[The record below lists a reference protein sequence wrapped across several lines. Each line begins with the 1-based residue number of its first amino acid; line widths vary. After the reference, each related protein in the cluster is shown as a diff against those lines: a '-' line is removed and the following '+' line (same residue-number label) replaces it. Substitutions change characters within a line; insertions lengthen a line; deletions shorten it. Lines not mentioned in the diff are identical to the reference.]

1 MKLKFSKF
9 TKIKSP
15 KCDLIFFN
23 KIKSYI
29 KNFERVFFLI
39 AKKECVRGNHAHKKC
54 SQFFVSLKD
63 TIKIELDDGAKK
75 RQIKLKQ
82 GHIVKIKPMIWVK
95 VYLKKNQIVCVI
107 CDKKYSLKEY
117 IRNYKVFKKLI

>member
-15 KCDLIFFN
+15 NCDLIFFN

-75 RQIKLKQ
+75 RQIQLKQ

>member
-1 MKLKFSKF
+1 MRLKFSKF
-9 TKIKSP
+9 TKIKNP

-54 SQFFVSLKD
+54 SQFFISIKD

-75 RQIKLKQ
+75 RQIQLEQ
-82 GHIVKIKPMIWVK
+82 GHILKIKPMIWVK
-95 VYLKKNQIVCVI
+95 VHLKKNQIVCVI

>member
-54 SQFFVSLKD
+54 SQFFISIKD

-75 RQIKLKQ
+75 RQIQLEQ
-82 GHIVKIKPMIWVK
+82 GHILKIKPMIWVK

>member
-39 AKKECVRGNHAHKKC
+39 AKKECVEEI
-54 SQFFVSLKD
+54 
-63 TIKIELDDGAKK
+63 TPIKNVLNF
-75 RQIKLKQ
+75 LL
-82 GHIVKIKPMIWVK
+82 V
-95 VYLKKNQIVCVI
+95 
-107 CDKKYSLKEY
+107 
-117 IRNYKVFKKLI
+117 

>member
-54 SQFFVSLKD
+54 SQFFISIKD

-75 RQIKLKQ
+75 RQIQLEQ
-82 GHIVKIKPMIWVK
+82 GHILKIKPMIWVK
-95 VYLKKNQIVCVI
+95 VHLKKNQIVCVI

-117 IRNYKVFKKLI
+117 IRNYQVFKKLI